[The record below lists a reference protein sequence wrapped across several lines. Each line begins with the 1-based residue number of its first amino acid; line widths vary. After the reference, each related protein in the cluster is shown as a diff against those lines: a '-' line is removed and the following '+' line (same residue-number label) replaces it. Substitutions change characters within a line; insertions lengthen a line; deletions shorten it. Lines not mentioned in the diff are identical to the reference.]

1 MAKIIKFTISDHAVL
16 KTICDVLE
24 KIIEDTVCITAN
36 KTKKNEKLVF
46 NIQNP
51 SRTMYMVINLT
62 SDYFTK
68 YSCDKKLTLGIN
80 NKSLLDI
87 LKRADKDE
95 IVKFFID
102 DENKNLLNIEFTNK
116 NKSYKLK
123 LSTVEAFNKDKQ
135 NIEIERVA
143 TINTSIFS
151 DIVDELKSH
160 STQLC
165 ITCNNKNIMFSCVG
179 DLVDAELVFT
189 TKDDNITIINNN
201 DEKEKENDYSGT
213 ESESEDDEEDDEEE
227 EKEEEKENKSL
238 YDIKT
243 LEPITKYS
251 KIATTVDINMVK
263 TNNVMILNYELNEN
277 YGNIKVIVSANI
289 NESINNND
297 YDYSEDDDEF

>member
-1 MAKIIKFTISDHAVL
+1 MAKIIKFTISDHAIL

-95 IVKFFID
+95 IIKFFID

-135 NIEIERVA
+135 NIEIERIA

-151 DIVDELKSH
+151 DVVDELKSH

-189 TKDDNITIINNN
+189 TKDDNISITNNKDEKEN
-201 DEKEKENDYSGT
+201 EESESESESESENEKEKE
-213 ESESEDDEEDDEEE
+213 
-227 EKEEEKENKSL
+227 KEEKENKSL

-263 TNNVMILNYELNEN
+263 TDNVMILNYELNEN

>member
-95 IVKFFID
+95 IIKFFID

-151 DIVDELKSH
+151 DVVDELKSH

-189 TKDDNITIINNN
+189 TKDDNITITNNK
-201 DEKEKENDYSGT
+201 DEKENEESEP
-213 ESESEDDEEDDEEE
+213 ESESEDEE
-227 EKEEEKENKSL
+227 EKEEKEEKENKSL

-263 TNNVMILNYELNEN
+263 TDNVMILNYELNEN